1 MTSSLTFDPRQL
13 DEEHASCGVRREAVD
28 MNMRVSASEV
38 AERTLGIIR
47 DLKHLEGAMLPILH
61 AIQAEFGYV
70 PEEVK
75 PLIAS
80 ELNLSRA
87 EVHGV
92 VTFYHEFRDHPAGRH
107 VLKLCRAEACQ
118 AMGSEHIA
126 DRVRQLLGIDFH
138 QTTLDGAVTLEPV
151 FCLGLCACAPA
162 AMLDG
167 EVYGRVDEHC
177 LSEIVA
183 EVRR

>member
-1 MTSSLTFDPRQL
+1 
-13 DEEHASCGVRREAVD
+13 
-28 MNMRVSASEV
+28 MNMRISAGEFT
-38 AERTLGIIR
+38 ERSLQIIR
-47 DLKHLEGAMLPILH
+47 DLKHLEGPMLPILH

-75 PLIAS
+75 PVIAS

-118 AMGSEHIA
+118 SMGSDRIA
-126 DRVRQLLGIDFH
+126 DHARQLLGIDFH

-151 FCLGLCACAPA
+151 YCLGLCACAPA

-167 EVYGRVDEHC
+167 EVFGRVDELC

-183 EVRR
+183 GLNR